1 MGLAAEHQLE
11 NKNLDPVF
19 PWYEKT
25 IPKRE
30 TYDTLDK

>member
-11 NKNLDPVF
+11 NKNWIQF
-19 PWYEKT
+19 FRGTKKT

-30 TYDTLDK
+30 TNDTLDK

>member
-19 PWYEKT
+19 PCYEK
-25 IPKRE
+25 I
-30 TYDTLDK
+30 YS

>member
-11 NKNLDPVF
+11 NKLLDPVF
-19 PWYEKT
+19 PCYEKT

-30 TYDTLDK
+30 TNDTLDK